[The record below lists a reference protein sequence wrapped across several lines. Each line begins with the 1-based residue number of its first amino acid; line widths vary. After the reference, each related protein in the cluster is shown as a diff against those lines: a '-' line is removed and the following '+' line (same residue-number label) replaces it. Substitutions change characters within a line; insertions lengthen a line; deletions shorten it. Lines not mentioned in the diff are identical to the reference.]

1 MLADLF
7 RAAAGFWRFRIALA
21 LTLCVGLFAI
31 IGPFIAQHDPIAQFT
46 EVLIDDKGRLA
57 GPFEVSGFW
66 LGADAVGRDEFSRLV
81 HGGKVSLIVAVVA
94 SSIAVSLGLLVG
106 MLAGYL
112 SGPVDS
118 FLMRLVDFVL
128 SLPFLLVAI
137 ALNRVI
143 NRPDMLTVAVLL
155 GLLSWTS
162 LARVVRTKTLQ
173 VRRCGYV
180 IAARALGYG
189 PWHIMW
195 RHILPN
201 VSAPA
206 LVLGTTTLGNMIL
219 MEAAMSF
226 LGLGVRP
233 PVPSWGS
240 MLREAQDLMIH
251 APHLVLFPGLLVGM
265 AVFAFNLMGEALRD
279 VLDVRSH

>member
-1 MLADLF
+1 MLVELF
-7 RAAAGFWRFRIALA
+7 KAAAKFWRFRIALA
-21 LTLCVGLFAI
+21 LTLFILLFATL
-31 IGPFIAQHDPIAQFT
+31 GPLIAVHDPVAQFT
-46 EVLIDDKGRLA
+46 EALIDDKGHLA
-57 GPFEVSGFW
+57 GPLEVPGFW

-143 NRPDMLTVAVLL
+143 NRPDMLTVAILL
-155 GLLSWTS
+155 GVLSWTS

-180 IAARALGYG
+180 VAARALGYG

-233 PVPSWGS
+233 PIPSWGS

-251 APHLVLFPGLLVGM
+251 SPHLVLFPGLLVGI